1 MNAKVNRLA
10 LGMGVIAALAGQ
22 AQAQPPAPSENAT
35 INLIRLLVQQGVL
48 KKEQA
53 DALVRQAE
61 AEALQAQQAP
71 GRGARGGRRR
81 GPGEVRVPYIPQV
94 VRDQIRDEV
103 KAEVMTQAK
112 AENWAQPNA
121 FPDWASRISFDG
133 DVRLRYESRSFGN
146 GNSNQITD
154 FAELNDDGPY
164 DVNPNT
170 SSGLP
175 PLLNTR
181 EDRDSLLRLRALRPQ
196 GGAVGKLERRH
207 PHRHR
212 FGQQPGVDHP
222 DPRRRL
228 RQEGPLARPGLP
240 DLEAQRAPE
249 PDRRADRQSVPVH
262 RPVVFQRPQLR
273 RRGGDLQP
281 AAEPRCLAVRHGR
294 RVPRGVQLDTAS
306 SNGFDKEDS
315 DNKWMYGAQLGATWK
330 INPQHSLT
338 GALAYYRFDD
348 IEGRRSSPCRPWAGD
363 PECDTDGSRPTF
375 MQKGN
380 TVFLLRDI
388 VPNPADPA
396 NTPNP
401 QYVGLASEFNLLDLN
416 LGWDAELPN
425 DLLRVAGNYV
435 HNLGYDEGDMRKRAG
450 GVAQI
455 ANNLGSD
462 GDIKSGAN
470 AWMLQFTLGN
480 ALDMRDAGDW
490 QVFAAYKYIQPDA
503 LPDGFNDS
511 TFHLGGTNAKGYI
524 LGASY
529 GFDKRVYGT
538 ARWLSSDEV
547 YGAPF
552 SIDVLQLEVNTRF

>member
-1 MNAKVNRLA
+1 
-10 LGMGVIAALAGQ
+10 
-22 AQAQPPAPSENAT
+22 
-35 INLIRLLVQQGVL
+35 
-48 KKEQA
+48 
-53 DALVRQAE
+53 
-61 AEALQAQQAP
+61 
-71 GRGARGGRRR
+71 
-81 GPGEVRVPYIPQV
+81 
-94 VRDQIRDEV
+94 
-103 KAEVMTQAK
+103 
-112 AENWAQPNA
+112 
-121 FPDWASRISFDG
+121 
-133 DVRLRYESRSFGN
+133 
-146 GNSNQITD
+146 NSNQITD

-181 EDRDSLLRLRALRPQ
+181 EDRDSLLRLRA
-196 GGAVGKLERRH
+196 
-207 PHRHR
+207 R
-212 FGQQPGVDHP
+212 FGLKAALSESWSAGIRIGTGSDNNPVSTTQTLGGGFGKKDLWLDQGYLTWKPSERLSLTGGRIANPFLSTDLLYSNDLNFDGVAAIFNQPLSRDVALFGTV
-222 DPRRRL
+222 
-228 RQEGPLARPGLP
+228 GAF
-240 DLEAQRAPE
+240 
-249 PDRRADRQSVPVH
+249 PV
-262 RPVVFQRPQLR
+262 
-273 RRGGDLQP
+273 
-281 AAEPRCLAVRHGR
+281 EYSS
-294 RVPRGVQLDTAS
+294 DTAS

-315 DNKWMYGAQLGATWK
+315 DNKWLYGAQLGATWK

-425 DLLRVAGNYV
+425 DFKLRVAGNYV